1 MNKEIAIAEAKYPDA
16 VILMRYSRLGTCSIR
31 GDKAT
36 PVAKLLGLIVS
47 RHTTDR
53 SLFCAFREYKLDTYL
68 PKMVHAGYRVIILE
82 AE

>member
-1 MNKEIAIAEAKYPDA
+1 MNKEIAIAEAKYHDA
-16 VILMRYSRLGTCSIR
+16 VILYSRLGTYSIR
-31 GDKAT
+31 GAKAT

-53 SLFCAFREYKLDTYL
+53 SLFCAFQSDKLDTYI
-68 PKMVHAGYRVIILE
+68 PKLVHAGYRVIILE